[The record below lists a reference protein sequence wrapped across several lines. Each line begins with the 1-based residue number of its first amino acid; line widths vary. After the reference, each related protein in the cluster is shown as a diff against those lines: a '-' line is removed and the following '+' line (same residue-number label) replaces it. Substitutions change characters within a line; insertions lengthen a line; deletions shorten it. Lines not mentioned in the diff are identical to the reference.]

1 MKHPG
6 YSTAK
11 NEYAGRT
18 VTKLSKEAKA
28 KHDQNMK
35 DFAERVKKKL
45 G

>member
-6 YSTAK
+6 HPTAK
-11 NEYAGRT
+11 NQYAGRT

-28 KHDQNMK
+28 KHEQNMK
-35 DFAERVKKKL
+35 DFAESVKKKL